1 MAIKRHSKL
10 QRILIPG
17 FVFQSMVI
25 GGGYGTG
32 AEIREYF
39 LSKGLAGGLLGMA
52 VTLGIWS
59 VLCAV
64 TFAFSRTFRTY
75 DYMSMMTK
83 LLGKA
88 SFLYEICYIV
98 MLLIVLGVVTATA
111 GSMVTSLTGG
121 SKWIGVAILSFGI
134 ILLVIKGTAAIE
146 NVLAFWSYVL
156 YAVYILFMIIVFTK
170 FGGNLPKV
178 FAARSAAGSGWLMGG
193 AKYAFYN
200 LGIVP
205 ILLYTV
211 RACHNRREAVL
222 SGLLAGV
229 IGIVPACMLLITM
242 GTMMGACM
250 RAEVPIT
257 AVFQALDM
265 NWLFWLFEIVLFG
278 TLIETGT
285 GFIKAMDDRI
295 ENAISASGKPV
306 SVWVRPAVVI
316 GCVVLGIF
324 FSTFGLVD
332 LIARGYGTITW
343 GFLFFFAVPMLTI
356 GVYKMLRHGRRSR
369 FPKAFSGRSPA
380 YSHNASK
387 RPGL

>member
-1 MAIKRHSKL
+1 MANKRRSRL
-10 QRILIPG
+10 LRILIPG
-17 FVFQSMVI
+17 FVFQSVVI

-39 LSKGLAGGLLGMA
+39 LSRGLAGGLLGMA

-64 TFAFSRTFRTY
+64 TFEFSRTFRTY
-75 DYMSMMTK
+75 DYKSMMTK

-88 SFLYEICYIV
+88 DFLYEICYIV

-121 SKWIGVAILSFGI
+121 SKWIGVAVLSLGI
-134 ILLVIKGTAAIE
+134 IVLVIKGTAAIE
-146 NVLAFWSYVL
+146 NVLTFWSYVL
-156 YAVYILFMIIVFTK
+156 YAVYILFMIVVFVR
-170 FGGNLPKV
+170 FGSNLPAA
-178 FAARSAAGSGWLMGG
+178 FASRGLAGSDWLMGG

-200 LGIVP
+200 LGIIP
-205 ILLYTV
+205 ALLYTV
-211 RACHNRREAVL
+211 RQCHTRREAVI

-229 IGIVPACMLLITM
+229 IGIVPAGMLLLTM

-250 RAEVPIT
+250 VAEVPII
-257 AVFQALDM
+257 AVFQALDI

-285 GFIKAMDDRI
+285 GFIKALDDRI
-295 ENAISASGKPV
+295 EHSIAASGKPV
-306 SVWVRPAVVI
+306 SGWVRPGVAI
-316 GCVVLGIF
+316 GCMVMGVL

-332 LIARGYGTITW
+332 LIAQGYGTISW
-343 GFLFFFAVPMLTI
+343 GFLLFFVVPMMTI
-356 GVYKMLRHGRRSR
+356 GIYKILRHGRR
-369 FPKAFSGRSPA
+369 
-380 YSHNASK
+380 Y
-387 RPGL
+387 